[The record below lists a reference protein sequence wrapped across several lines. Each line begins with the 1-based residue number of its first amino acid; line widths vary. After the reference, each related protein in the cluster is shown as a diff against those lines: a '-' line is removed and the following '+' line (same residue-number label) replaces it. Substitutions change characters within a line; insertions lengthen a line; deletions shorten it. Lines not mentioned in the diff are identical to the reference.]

1 MHLTVVH
8 FGVHLEYTKIEEG
21 TRAKSESGE
30 VTNVYTLEGHFGR
43 KSFVPG
49 INNRP

>member
-8 FGVHLEYTKIEEG
+8 FGVHLECTKIEEG

-30 VTNVYTLEGHFGR
+30 VTNGYTLEGR
-43 KSFVPG
+43 KEIIRSG
-49 INNRP
+49 DK